1 MKEYTFSASERLK
14 SRKQIG
20 LVFNQGRH
28 INLPPLRTS
37 WILANRAGVEALQAG
52 VGASGKHFKKATD
65 RNRIKR
71 LLREAWRLQKNPLK
85 ELLKSREQN
94 MYVFVIY
101 NGRELPQLDQVM
113 EKMKEVIDRLTH
125 IVDENTAPHT

>member
-1 MKEYTFSASERLK
+1 M
-14 SRKQIG
+14 
-20 LVFNQGRH
+20 
-28 INLPPLRTS
+28 
-37 WILANRAGVEALQAG
+37 QAG

-85 ELLKSREQN
+85 ELLKSRERN

-101 NGRELPQLDQVM
+101 NGRELPELDQVM

-125 IVDENTAPHT
+125 IVNENTTPHT